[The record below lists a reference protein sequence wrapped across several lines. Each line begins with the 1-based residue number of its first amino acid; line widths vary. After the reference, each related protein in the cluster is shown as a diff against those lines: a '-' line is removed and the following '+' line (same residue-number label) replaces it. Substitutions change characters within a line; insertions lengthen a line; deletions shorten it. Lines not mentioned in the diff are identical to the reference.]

1 MGFRI
6 KIRPKTRAQ
15 LAMLANPESANQP
28 EALPW
33 VLYDTQSWVTA
44 VTNSN
49 TYFGTVQGDKTLGNM
64 EGPGQLPDPQYFEIA
79 YWGLDFLFAAV
90 NTAAPAVTISP
101 QADLISFLF
110 TNRGTFEFNISNK
123 RIGPFPMSFF
133 HASGGPTGYGWT
145 NSATTGRFEYA
156 NNGIFDGGF
165 CVENAIIIPPKLGF
179 DVTLRTAAA
188 VTLGVTPLNVRA
200 WMAGVLHRRVL

>member
-33 VLYDTQSWVTA
+33 VLYDTQSWVSGTTA
-44 VTNSN
+44 SN

-79 YWGLDFLFAAV
+79 YWGIDFLLAAI
-90 NTAAPAVTISP
+90 NAAAPAVTVS
-101 QADLISFLF
+101 QWADLTQFLF
-110 TNRGTFEFNISNK
+110 AQRGTFEFNISNK
-123 RIGPFPMSFF
+123 RIGPFPMTFF
-133 HASGGPTGYGWT
+133 HASGGPTGFGYS
-145 NSATTGRFEYA
+145 NSATTARFEYG

-179 DVTLRTAAA
+179 DVTLRTAAV
-188 VTLGVTPLNVRA
+188 VTLGTTPLNVRV
-200 WMAGVLHRRVL
+200 WQAGVLHRRVL